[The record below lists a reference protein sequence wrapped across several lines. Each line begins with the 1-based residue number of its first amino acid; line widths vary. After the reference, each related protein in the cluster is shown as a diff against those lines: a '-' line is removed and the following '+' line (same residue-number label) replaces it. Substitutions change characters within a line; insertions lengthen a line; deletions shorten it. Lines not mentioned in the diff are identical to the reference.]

1 MLKRIPNWLKNKYIL
16 TSIIFAVYF
25 LFLDDWD
32 IFTLVRQKRKLSQ
45 IEQQDEQMHQQLKD
59 TKKTLRKLH
68 RLDELEAYAR
78 SEKFF
83 KRDDEEIFVVTK
95 E

>member
-1 MLKRIPNWLKNKYIL
+1 MLKKIPNWLKNKYIL
-16 TSIIFAVYF
+16 TSIIFGIYF

-32 IFTLVRQKRKLSQ
+32 IFTLVRQKRKLAE
-45 IEQQDEQMHQQLKD
+45 IEQQDDQMHQQLKD

>member
-45 IEQQDEQMHQQLKD
+45 IELQDEQMHQQLKD

>member
-1 MLKRIPNWLKNKYIL
+1 MFKNIPNWLKNKYIL
-16 TSIIFAVYF
+16 TSIVFAIYF
-25 LFLDDWD
+25 LFLDEWD
-32 IFTLVRQKRKLSQ
+32 IFTLVRQKRKLAH

-68 RLDELEAYAR
+68 KIDELEAYAR

-83 KRDDEEIFVVTK
+83 KRDDEEIFVITK

>member
-1 MLKRIPNWLKNKYIL
+1 MFKNIPSWLKNKYVL
-16 TSIIFAVYF
+16 TSIIFAIYF

-32 IFTLVRQKRKLSQ
+32 IFTLVRQKRKLAQ
-45 IEQQDEQMHQQLKD
+45 IEQQDELMHKQLKD

-68 RLDELEAYAR
+68 KLDELEAYAR

-83 KRDDEEIFVVTK
+83 KRDDEEIFVITK